1 LFLFLF
7 LVFASPT
14 FAANGY
20 LETATRWNEVVRNAN
35 KSSLT
40 LQNLYANVEA
50 QVGPDK
56 SKLRQAFTKSLAQQY
71 PGSNYYGTVG
81 TLALNNYTYLTFDS
95 SWEIVIV
102 RQNFG
107 SLTQSYDFRNL
118 TVEIA
123 NGPNRVKFKIDPRNL
138 EDSRFTLVDIP
149 AISVTA
155 NRIWAKKGRK
165 QGLGQPLA
173 DLLNDAY
180 SLRIASTDG
189 ISMDKLAE
197 GLVGED
203 ATRQYVLNVADALYS
218 NRTAKAVPS
227 TRVAESATPVP
238 RVDQPPSTRSPT
250 FNPFKAVPGYL
261 FLILLGILIFKGWS
275 GSGRRKRLSASRE
288 DPVDFSWD
296 GRSLSGK
303 TSSLNRPSISAP
315 ETETSRSQWGWSSD
329 DSLPQAWTR
338 QVLGSLEWKRFENVC
353 AEYLRLTGYEPK
365 ETRIGADGGVDIR
378 IYKPGIEKS
387 VGIVQCK
394 AWNTYKVGVK
404 PVRELFGVM
413 AAEGVDLGLFMT
425 SGEFTSEA
433 KAFAEGK
440 PLELI
445 SGGKLLAE
453 IGKLPA
459 DQQSRLL
466 RMALDGDYR
475 TPTCP
480 QCGVKMTL
488 RQGQGSRSKFWGCP
502 IYPRCRATLVY
513 KPEAA

>member
-7 LVFASPT
+7 LIFASST

-40 LQNLYANVEA
+40 LQNLYASVEA
-50 QVGPDK
+50 QVGTDK

-95 SWEIVIV
+95 TWEIVIV
-102 RQNFG
+102 RQTFG

-203 ATRQYVLNVADALYS
+203 ATRQYVLNVADTLYS

-227 TRVAESATPVP
+227 TRVAESATPVSQ
-238 RVDQPPSTRSPT
+238 VEQPPSTRPPT
-250 FNPFKAVPGYL
+250 FNLFKSVPVYL
-261 FLILLGILIFKGWS
+261 FLTLLGILVFKGWS
-275 GSGRRKRLSASRE
+275 GSGRRKRLAASRE
-288 DPVDFSWD
+288 DQLDFSWD
-296 GRSLSGK
+296 GRTLPGK
-303 TSSLNRPSISAP
+303 TPSWNRPSIPAP
-315 ETETSRSQWGWSSD
+315 ETETSRWYSSD

-338 QVLGSLEWKRFENVC
+338 QVLGSLEWKRFETVC
-353 AEYLRLTGYEPK
+353 AEYLRLRGYEPK

-433 KAFAEGK
+433 TAFAEGK
-440 PLELI
+440 TLELI
-445 SGGKLLAE
+445 SGGKLLGE
-453 IGKLPA
+453 IRKLPA
-459 DQQSRLL
+459 DQQRGLL
-466 RMALDGDYR
+466 RSALEGDYR

-488 RQGQGSRSKFWGCP
+488 RQGQGSHSKFWGCP